1 VLENR
6 VHRKISVRDREREIE
21 RERGGGRSFVMCN
34 VHLIWLGSSGQ
45 EDQMGESCGTSE
57 GEEKYVQSS
66 GAETSRKGRNRR
78 KMGV

>member
-1 VLENR
+1 
-6 VHRKISVRDREREIE
+6 
-21 RERGGGRSFVMCN
+21 MCN

-66 GAETSRKGRNRR
+66 GAETSRKGRNKR